1 MVRHAEIAGAGFAG
15 MTAAIGLRRQ
25 GWTVRVHESAAELR
39 DFGAG
44 IFIWENGLRVLQALG
59 AYDDVVNGAH
69 EAPGY
74 EGRSQRDEQI
84 SLESFGPHRGT
95 RMLTMTRQH
104 LYSAILAVAQRE
116 GVEFMTRSDV
126 VSAHPSGA
134 LATADG
140 RVWKA
145 DLVIGAD
152 GVRSNVRESLGI
164 QARRTKFDFGVI
176 RLLVPRGERDLQST
190 DPDNVINFWSPDLRI
205 LYVPCNR
212 DELYLALGARHTD
225 KLGTAIPV
233 HKETWARA
241 FPFLEHI
248 IGRIGT
254 QGRYDTYETTRLE
267 SWSVGRV
274 VLVGD
279 SAHAM
284 PPTLGQGAGC
294 AMMNA
299 LSLAVIVGPSD
310 DVDAALRL
318 WEQQE
323 RPLTEHTQDVSSRYA
338 ATRAGS
344 QGSKWDENALRT
356 AHHIPTGT
364 TGVLAA

>member
-44 IFIWENGLRVLQALG
+44 IFLWENGLRVLKALG

-74 EGRSQRDEQI
+74 EGRGQRDEPI
-84 SLESFGPHRGT
+84 SIESFGPHRGT

-104 LYSAILAVAQRE
+104 LYSSILSVAQRE
-116 GVEFMTRSDV
+116 GVDFMTRSEV
-126 VSAHPSGA
+126 VSANPSGE
-134 LATADG
+134 LVTADG

-152 GVRSNVRESLGI
+152 GVRSNVRESLGLKV
-164 QARRTKFDFGVI
+164 RRTKFDFGVI
-176 RLLVPRGERDLQST
+176 RLLVPRKEGDLQST
-190 DPDNVINFWSPDLRI
+190 NPDNVINFWSANLRI

-212 DELYLALGARHTD
+212 HELYLALGALHTD
-225 KLGTAIPV
+225 KLGTSIPV
-233 HKETWARA
+233 HKETWAKA

-248 IGRIGT
+248 IARIGT
-254 QGRYDTYETTRLE
+254 HGRYDTYETTRLE

-274 VLVGD
+274 ALVGD

-294 AMMNA
+294 AIMNA
-299 LSLAVIVGPSD
+299 LSLAVIVGPGSD
-310 DVDAALRL
+310 IDAALRQ

-323 RPLTEHTQDVSSRYA
+323 RPLTEHTQDLSSRYA

-344 QGSKWDENALRT
+344 GGSKWDDNALRT

-364 TGVLAA
+364 AGVLAA